1 MESAT
6 HRDIRKMTG
15 LTNRKIQYLASEYGI
30 EPEPGT
36 GEGRGTVRR
45 YTPEA
50 QFDFLLASKLSDFG
64 MKPRSIR
71 IILDKIHD
79 MPVKLEPAKL
89 QPGIEFL
96 VVYERES
103 GRFIKLDTP
112 IKSSKNISLELKLIA
127 DFESCIVIDLGK
139 LASRMV
145 F

>member
-79 MPVKLEPAKL
+79 MPV
-89 QPGIEFL
+89 IEFL